1 MVLLFLAL
9 TMAVLKLLGKQS
21 VKSINTAELHW
32 KTSTG
37 SSVSP
42 DFAE

>member
-1 MVLLFLAL
+1 MLLYLTL

-21 VKSINTAELHW
+21 IKSINTAELHW
-32 KTSTG
+32 KTSMD